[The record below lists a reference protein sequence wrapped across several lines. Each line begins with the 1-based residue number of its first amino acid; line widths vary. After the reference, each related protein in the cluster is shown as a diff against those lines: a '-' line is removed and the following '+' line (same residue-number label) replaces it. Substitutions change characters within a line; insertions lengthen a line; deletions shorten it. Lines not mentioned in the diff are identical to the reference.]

1 MDSFVIEEESADS
14 WAFLFLFSLYVPIKV
29 IEWQKKKR
37 GGQYFNLLLFVDFR
51 FFIPPKSF
59 SAAFHLMEET
69 REHSVRPSD
78 ALCSDYIENRTESKE
93 SSRLSSKSKGKRPSI
108 FRREVFSLINLD
120 FFFFISLR
128 LRFLDLC

>member
-1 MDSFVIEEESADS
+1 MKKNPLIRE
-14 WAFLFLFSLYVPIKV
+14 LFCFCSLCMFQLKSLNGK
-29 IEWQKKKR
+29 KKKR